1 MIIISMIEMM
11 IMMKEGYRIVDENEN
26 TYMSNDD

>member
-11 IMMKEGYRIVDENEN
+11 IMMKEGNRIVDKNGN